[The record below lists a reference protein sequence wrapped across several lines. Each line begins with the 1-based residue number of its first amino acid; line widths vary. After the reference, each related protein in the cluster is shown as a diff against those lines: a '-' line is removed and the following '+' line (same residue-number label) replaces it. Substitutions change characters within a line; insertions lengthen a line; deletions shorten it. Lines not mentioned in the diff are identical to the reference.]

1 MLMAIGLLLN
11 TIQSN
16 MVWISMKLTKTWIFA
31 ALLVCVVLTM
41 GMVGC
46 IGTDNP
52 ATPTPTPTQNTT
64 TSDISGEINVFAA
77 ASLTGVLTEMGEQFE
92 AQYDNV
98 KVNFNFAG
106 SQTLKTQ
113 ILEGADVDKDI
124 PTHNAPITPV
134 VEAGLISDPKVLL
147 KNKLAIVVPKENNKQ
162 ITDLAGM
169 AEEGVVLVI
178 GNKDVPFGQY
188 TRDIINKYQND
199 SHPGYVDAF
208 MANVVSEVD
217 AVDKIKPLLILDEAD
232 ASLVY
237 KSDISKSDK
246 EDITLIEIPDE
257 YNVIADYPYGIID
270 DTRNRA
276 VVAAWE
282 AYLTGPEGTALLLDY
297 GFDAVS
303 ATA

>member
-1 MLMAIGLLLN
+1 
-11 TIQSN
+11 
-16 MVWISMKLTKTWIFA
+16 MKLTKTWIFA
-31 ALLVCVVLTM
+31 ALLVCVVLTV
-41 GMVGC
+41 GMAGC
-46 IGTDNP
+46 IGTDTP
-52 ATPTPTPTQNTT
+52 ATPTPTPTATQTT
-64 TSDISGEINVFAA
+64 VATATATAIPTASADQTQITVFAA
-77 ASLTGVLTEMGEQFE
+77 ASLKGVMSEMGEQFE
-92 AQYDNV
+92 AENKNI

-113 ILEGADVDKDI
+113 ILEGADVDMFISANNKQF
-124 PTHNAPITPV
+124 TPV
-134 VEAGLISDPKVLL
+134 VEAGMITEKKILL
-147 KNKLAIVVPKENNKQ
+147 KNKLAIAVPKANKKQ

-169 AEEGVVLVI
+169 AGEGDVLVI

-199 SHPGYVDAF
+199 SHAGYVDAF
-208 MANVVSEVD
+208 MANVKSEVD

-270 DTRNRA
+270 ATKNKAA
-276 VVAAWE
+276 VEAWE
-282 AYLTGPEGTALLLDY
+282 AYMTGSAGTALLTDY
-297 GFDAVS
+297 GFDPVA

>member
-1 MLMAIGLLLN
+1 
-11 TIQSN
+11 
-16 MVWISMKLTKTWIFA
+16 MKLTKTWIFA
-31 ALLVCVVLTM
+31 ALLVCVVLTV
-41 GMVGC
+41 GMAGC
-46 IGTDNP
+46 IGTDTP
-52 ATPTPTPTQNTT
+52 ATPTPTPTAAQTTVATT
-64 TSDISGEINVFAA
+64 TETATPTTSADQTQITVFAA
-77 ASLTGVLTEMGEQFE
+77 ASLKGVMSEMGEQFE
-92 AQYDNV
+92 AENKNI

-113 ILEGADVDKDI
+113 ILEGADVDMFISANNKQF
-124 PTHNAPITPV
+124 TPV
-134 VEAGLISDPKVLL
+134 VEAGMITEKKILL
-147 KNKLAIVVPKENNKQ
+147 KNKLAIAVPKANKKQ

-169 AEEGVVLVI
+169 AGEGVVLVI

-199 SHPGYVDAF
+199 SHAGYVDAF
-208 MANVVSEVD
+208 MANVKSEVD

-270 DTRNRA
+270 ATKNKAA
-276 VVAAWE
+276 VEAWE
-282 AYLTGPEGTALLLDY
+282 AYMTGSAGTALLTDY
-297 GFDAVS
+297 GFDPVA

>member
-1 MLMAIGLLLN
+1 
-11 TIQSN
+11 
-16 MVWISMKLTKTWIFA
+16 MKLTKTWIFA
-31 ALLVCVVLTM
+31 ALLVCVVLTV
-41 GMVGC
+41 GMAGC
-46 IGTDNP
+46 IGTDTP
-52 ATPTPTPTQNTT
+52 ATPTPTPTAAQTTVATT
-64 TSDISGEINVFAA
+64 TATATPTTSADQTQITVFAA
-77 ASLTGVLTEMGEQFE
+77 ASLKGVMSEMGEQFE
-92 AQYDNV
+92 AENKNI

-113 ILEGADVDKDI
+113 ILEGADVDMFISANNKQF
-124 PTHNAPITPV
+124 TPV
-134 VEAGLISDPKVLL
+134 VEAGMITEKKILL
-147 KNKLAIVVPKENNKQ
+147 KNKLAIAVPKANKKQ

-169 AEEGVVLVI
+169 AGEGVVLVI

-199 SHPGYVDAF
+199 SHAGYVDAF
-208 MANVVSEVD
+208 MANVKSEVD

-270 DTRNRA
+270 ATKNKAA
-276 VVAAWE
+276 VEAWE
-282 AYLTGPEGTALLLDY
+282 AYMTGSAGTALLTDY
-297 GFDAVS
+297 GFDPVA

>member
-1 MLMAIGLLLN
+1 MSIGLLLN

-16 MVWISMKLTKTWIFA
+16 MVWISMKLTKSWIFA

-41 GMVGC
+41 GMAGC
-46 IGTDNP
+46 IGTENP

-77 ASLTGVLTEMGEQFE
+77 ASLTGVLNELGEQFE
-92 AQYDNV
+92 AQHENV
-98 KVNFNFAG
+98 EVHFNFAG

-113 ILEGADVDKDI
+113 ILEGADVDMYI
-124 PTHNAPITPV
+124 SANNAQFTPV
-134 VEAGLISDPKVLL
+134 VEAGLISNPKVLL
-147 KNKLAIVVPKENNKQ
+147 KNKLAIVVPKANNKQ

-270 DTRNRA
+270 DTKNRA
-276 VVAAWE
+276 LVEAWE

-297 GFDAVS
+297 GFDPVS

>member
-1 MLMAIGLLLN
+1 
-11 TIQSN
+11 
-16 MVWISMKLTKTWIFA
+16 MKLTKTWIFA
-31 ALLVCVVLTM
+31 ALLVCVVLTV
-41 GMVGC
+41 GMAGC
-46 IGTDNP
+46 IGTDTP
-52 ATPTPTPTQNTT
+52 ATPTPTPTATQTT
-64 TSDISGEINVFAA
+64 VATATATAIPTASADQTQITVFAA
-77 ASLTGVLTEMGEQFE
+77 ASLKGVMSEMGEQFE
-92 AQYDNV
+92 AENKNI

-113 ILEGADVDKDI
+113 ILEGADVDMFISANNKQF
-124 PTHNAPITPV
+124 TPV
-134 VEAGLISDPKVLL
+134 VEAGMITEKKILL
-147 KNKLAIVVPKENNKQ
+147 KNKLAIAVPKANKKQ

-169 AEEGVVLVI
+169 AGEGVVLVI

-199 SHPGYVDAF
+199 SHAGYVDAF
-208 MANVVSEVD
+208 MANVKSEVD

-270 DTRNRA
+270 ATKNKAA
-276 VVAAWE
+276 VEAWE
-282 AYLTGPEGTALLLDY
+282 AYMTGSAGTALLTDY
-297 GFDAVS
+297 GFDPVA